1 MKRIG
6 ADEEAPLKDD
16 DLFSGTSMP
25 YQRDTG
31 GAGGFGSLSHPV
43 RRRDGLTTDSALG
56 TTGHGGTLI
65 VLSMS
70 SSGCWKTIS

>member
-43 RRRDGLTTDSALG
+43 GRRDGLTIDSALA
-56 TTGHGGTLI
+56 TGHGGTLI
-65 VLSMS
+65 VLAMS
-70 SSGCWKTIS
+70 SSACWKTIS